1 MKLEIF
7 HIKVSNV
14 SDKIHIFDMH
24 GIGPEDTGMKA
35 EKRRKK
41 RKKARAP
48 VSCFPGARPQGEES
62 CRLRYVMLAHYQPY
76 VGKSCGATESSNKTR
91 DLEVSITKNLSYTKP
106 DL

>member
-41 RKKARAP
+41 ERKP
-48 VSCFPGARPQGEES
+48 ELQFLVFLGLD
-62 CRLRYVMLAHYQPY
+62 LRE
-76 VGKSCGATESSNKTR
+76 KSHA
-91 DLEVSITKNLSYTKP
+91 V
-106 DL
+106 